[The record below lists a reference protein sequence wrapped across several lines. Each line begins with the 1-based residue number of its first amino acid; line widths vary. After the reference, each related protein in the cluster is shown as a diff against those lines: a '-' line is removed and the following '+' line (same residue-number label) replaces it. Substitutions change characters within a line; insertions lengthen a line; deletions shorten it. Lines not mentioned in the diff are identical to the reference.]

1 MGVELGQ
8 QGISFLCSV
17 CLGAGL
23 ALLYDVFRI
32 LRRLRVWSTAA
43 VAVQDVLYWAI
54 STMGA
59 VLIFYVVDDLAL
71 RGWYVVGGGLGVALY
86 LAAFSP
92 VVLWLGEHLSRGVIM
107 LTCRVCCPVF
117 WLLRWPVQLAK
128 RAGKHVLRPVRAWL
142 CWLFYRLKRLRIMG
156 QDGQNPEKNI
166 KNPIDKT
173 EKKR

>member
-17 CLGAGL
+17 CLGAAL

-32 LRRLRVWSTAA
+32 LRRLRAWSTAA

-54 STMGA
+54 ATVGG

-71 RGWYVVGGGLGVALY
+71 RGWYVVGGALGVAFY

-92 VVLWLGEHLSRGVIM
+92 AVLWLGERMGRGMVV
-107 LTCRVCCPVF
+107 LTCHVARPLL
-117 WLLRWPVQLAK
+117 WLLCWPAQLAK
-128 RAGKHVLRPVRAWL
+128 KLAKRLLYPVRRAW
-142 CWLFYRLKRLRIMG
+142 RLLSYHIKRLRIMG
-156 QDGQNPEKNI
+156 QEGQKPEKNVQ
-166 KNPIDKT
+166 NPIDKIA
-173 EKKR
+173 KKR

>member
-17 CLGAGL
+17 CLGAAL

-32 LRRLRVWSTAA
+32 LRRLRAWSTAA

-54 STMGA
+54 ATVGG

-71 RGWYVVGGGLGVALY
+71 RGWYVVGGALGVAFY

-92 VVLWLGEHLSRGVIM
+92 AVLWLGERMGRGMIV
-107 LTCRVCCPVF
+107 LTCRVARPLF
-117 WLLRWPVQLAK
+117 WLLRWPVQLVK
-128 RAGKHVLRPVRAWL
+128 RVAGRIARQGRKALRML
-142 CWLFYRLKRLRIMG
+142 SYRIKRLRIMG
-156 QDGQNPEKNI
+156 QQGQKPEKNVQ
-166 KNPIDKT
+166 NPIDKIA
-173 EKKR
+173 KKR